1 MVQETDLSE
10 YEKIRLANIKRNAD
24 FLSSMGFS
32 VRPDDG
38 TERPHKVE
46 KKPSSAKP
54 RWLADSDAGLILA
67 FAAKII
73 PWTISI
79 PNLAHLNSRKEGLPA

>member
-1 MVQETDLSE
+1 MVQDTDLSE

-32 VRPDDG
+32 VRPDNS

-46 KKPSSAKP
+46 KKPSSAGGGIRKP
-54 RWLADSDAGLILA
+54 R
-67 FAAKII
+67 
-73 PWTISI
+73 
-79 PNLAHLNSRKEGLPA
+79 